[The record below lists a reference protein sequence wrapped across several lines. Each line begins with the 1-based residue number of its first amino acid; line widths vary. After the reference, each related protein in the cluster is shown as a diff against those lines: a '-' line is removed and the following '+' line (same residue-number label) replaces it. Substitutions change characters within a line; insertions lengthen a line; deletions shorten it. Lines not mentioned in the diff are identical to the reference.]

1 MDVYVLVDAIAKC
14 VSSEE
19 KELCRIAELALTFMV
34 ETAATIVGDRD
45 KVWNV
50 HVEHACV
57 CCIISMF
64 HSRLASC
71 HCLR

>member
-1 MDVYVLVDAIAKC
+1 MDVYVLLDAIAKC

-45 KVWNV
+45 KVSYL
-50 HVEHACV
+50 HV
-57 CCIISMF
+57 
-64 HSRLASC
+64 
-71 HCLR
+71 